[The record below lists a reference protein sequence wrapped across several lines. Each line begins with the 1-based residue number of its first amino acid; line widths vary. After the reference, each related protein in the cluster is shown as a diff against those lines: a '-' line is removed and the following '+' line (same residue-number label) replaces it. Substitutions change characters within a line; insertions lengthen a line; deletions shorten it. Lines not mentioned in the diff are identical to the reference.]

1 MPGDAAGERIGE
13 HGRRPVG
20 GQQRRASFL
29 PADDQAIG
37 TGKRS
42 ASRPEVPI
50 DLRVA
55 LDDPGKIRFCHDEDV
70 QVGGRARTVATAGCP
85 VRSEISPTEPQER
98 RCRRDARF
106 RPSRR

>member
-1 MPGDAAGERIGE
+1 M
-13 HGRRPVG
+13 G
-20 GQQRRASFL
+20 GASSVASSVEFPSFL
-29 PADDQAIG
+29 P
-37 TGKRS
+37 TTRRSVRKRLRED
-42 ASRPEVPI
+42 RPEVPI

-70 QVGGRARTVATAGCP
+70 QVGGRPDRGHRGLP
-85 VRSEISPTEPQER
+85 VRSEISPTEPRER